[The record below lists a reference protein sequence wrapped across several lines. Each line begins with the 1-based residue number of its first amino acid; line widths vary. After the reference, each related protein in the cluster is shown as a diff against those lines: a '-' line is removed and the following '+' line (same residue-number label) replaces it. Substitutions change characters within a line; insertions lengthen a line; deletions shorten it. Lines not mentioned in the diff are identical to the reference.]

1 MKNRHVLT
9 AVGAIAA
16 LISLTWG
23 AFASDSP
30 VEWIQGPPPPV
41 NSCAIHCAAD
51 APAYSG
57 KSGSV
62 ICRAGSTPKCQCQE
76 ETEPM
81 AYCPV
86 PERAE

>member
-1 MKNRHVLT
+1 MKGQVVL
-9 AVGAIAA
+9 AVVGAVAA
-16 LISLTWG
+16 FSTLTWV
-23 AFASDSP
+23 AIASDP
-30 VEWIQGPPPPV
+30 QVAWTQGPPPPV

-62 ICRAGSTPKCQCQE
+62 ICSAGSAPKCQCQK

-86 PERAE
+86 PERAQ